1 MSIITLTSD
10 WGLQDHYLGAV
21 KGKILCLE
29 PKLNIIDLNHN
40 IQAFN
45 LAQAAFV
52 IRNSFHNFP
61 EGTVHMICVGSE
73 GRIEQ
78 RYLAARSEDQYF
90 ITSDN
95 GILGLLFNEDPLD
108 VISINKPKKAD
119 LAFPERDVFAPAA
132 CHLAMNKPLEELG
145 AAVKD
150 CFRQRPLMPTI
161 DESVITGSVI
171 YIDSYQNA
179 ITNITRELFDRI
191 AKGRKF
197 DIFVKSN
204 HYRIDKLNK
213 GYQETSV
220 GEILALFNS
229 SGLLEIAINNGNA
242 ASLLNLD
249 NGSAI
254 RVKFKE

>member
-21 KGKILCLE
+21 KGRILSLD

-40 IQAFN
+40 IQPFN
-45 LAQAAFV
+45 MAQAAFV
-52 IRNSFHNFP
+52 VRNSFHNFP
-61 EGTVHMICVGSE
+61 DGTVHMICVGSE
-73 GRIEQ
+73 VNSDNRF
-78 RYLAARSEDQYF
+78 LAAMSHKQYF
-90 ITSDN
+90 VTADN
-95 GILGLLFNEDPLD
+95 GILGLVFHEDPLEL
-108 VISINKPKKAD
+108 VLIKKGGKNE
-119 LAFPERDVFAPAA
+119 LAFPERDLCAPAA
-132 CHLAMNKPLEELG
+132 CHLAMNRPFEELG
-145 AAVKD
+145 EKISD

-161 DESVITGSVI
+161 EEAVITGSVI

-179 ITNITRELFDRI
+179 ITNISTELFDQIGR
-191 AKGRKF
+191 GRKF
-197 DIFVKSN
+197 EIFVKSN
-204 HYRIDKLNK
+204 HYRIDRLNK
-213 GYQETSV
+213 GYNETSV